1 MSFKKAQSSTISN
14 YCSIWLI
21 KNLITLLI
29 FRKGDQGKEMFIIKT
44 GKVQVLGGPD
54 GRRVLATLDEGSVFG
69 EIALLGVGGCCRR
82 TADVVSTGFSN
93 IFVLQKADLEM
104 VLKNYPDA
112 KQILNIRYRI
122 QPVLNST

>member
-1 MSFKKAQSSTISN
+1 
-14 YCSIWLI
+14 
-21 KNLITLLI
+21 
-29 FRKGDQGKEMFIIKT
+29 MFIIKT

-112 KQILNIRYRI
+112 KQILNIRYLHRI
-122 QPVLNST
+122 QPRPSTKLTRKSDYISNRRLHPRPVYNSTGLRG